1 MPYIQ
6 GESLVITGH
15 DRVYGR
21 TNDGYGPTSG
31 YVRNE
36 TAYIPNETDSLSDDG
51 WNDTGLV
58 IDETTYVDPGF
69 YIDPPSQNSS
79 YGRFGDRV
87 AVGDGV
93 IAVAQN
99 EYDHPSY
106 SGSPTFYTNQ
116 GRLHLYDYEGNLIKS
131 IDNPDAAG
139 SDESYW
145 PRSLA
150 IAGGRIFAGSG
161 AIFNSSVMSGT
172 EDEGAVYI
180 FSLSG
185 ELLKTI
191 YAPVSGDFSLSS
203 KFGEFMDAGDGRLV
217 ITAWNFDSDNFL
229 DGKGAMFIYDYN
241 GNFIRQVNSVNNVFE
256 DWFGYGVAVGSGRI
270 AVVANAGFG
279 STQVRDIH
287 IFDLDGNLLNTVTG
301 HQYFN
306 TLAIGDGRIVLGSKA
321 SSQSRAS
328 ILDLDG
334 DAWIY
339 QKHIASGGQVYNT
352 GDLADAN
359 NISTSILTS
368 SDFFG
373 AGVAV
378 GNGRVWVGAP
388 NNDTSANGSSTGVAD
403 LGAVYEFTD
412 YGKFI
417 AKHVPT
423 DGQGGRVDAELGD
436 TGTIACAPGIVA
448 FGASGYSSD
457 TGRVYV
463 YRGGGENPPWG
474 STTHMLNVFDR

>member
-6 GESLVITGH
+6 GKNLVITGH

-21 TNDGYGPTSG
+21 TTPLTGAGATAA
-31 YVRNE
+31 YV
-36 TAYIPNETDSLSDDG
+36 PNETDSLINDH
-51 WNDTGLV
+51 WNDT
-58 IDETTYVDPGF
+58 DPGDTG
-69 YIDPPSQNSS
+69 IILDPPPQNSS

-99 EYDHPSY
+99 EYDHPDY
-106 SGSPTFYTNQ
+106 SPDTKH

-139 SDESYW
+139 SNQSYW

-161 AIFNSSVMSGT
+161 AIFNNSVMSSVY
-172 EDEGAVYI
+172 DEGAVYI

-185 ELLKTI
+185 DLLKTI
-191 YAPVSGDFSLSS
+191 YAPVSGTQPYILSS
-203 KFGEFMDAGDGRLV
+203 RFGEFMDAGDGRLV
-217 ITAWNFDSDNFL
+217 ITAWNFDSDNYY

-279 STQVRDIH
+279 SAPQRDIH
-287 IFDLDGNLLNTVTG
+287 IFDLDGNLLKTVSGTS
-301 HQYFN
+301 YFN
-306 TLAIGDGRIVLGSKA
+306 TLAIGDGRIVIGAKA
-321 SSQSRAS
+321 NSGSRAF
-328 ILDLDG
+328 IRDLDG
-334 DAWIY
+334 DTWIY
-339 QKHIASGGQVYNT
+339 QKHIASGGQSYNT

-359 NISTSILTS
+359 NVPTSILTS

-436 TGTIACAPGIVA
+436 YGTIACAPGIVA

-463 YRGGGENPPWG
+463 YRGDDNPPWG
-474 STTHMLNVFDR
+474 ATTHMFNIFDR